1 MVFSVNTPQL
11 LLCSLLRILR
21 KERETI
27 GQIRN
32 LGLSAPQAIDL
43 LTHEAIML
51 SQAGSRV
58 VDDIFDASDRP
69 EGGDVIMWWN
79 DLEKDSRSVVY
90 PLYVL
95 YSLHCVA
102 IDMPVGHPHCRWYAA
117 SRCFSH
123 II

>member
-1 MVFSVNTPQL
+1 MRLSLCIVFSVNTPQL

-27 GQIRN
+27 GQIRD

-43 LTHEAIML
+43 LTHEAVML
-51 SQAGSRV
+51 SQAGSSV

-90 PLYVL
+90 PLYVAVRL
-95 YSLHCVA
+95 
-102 IDMPVGHPHCRWYAA
+102 I
-117 SRCFSH
+117 
-123 II
+123 